1 MKTKLTIAFCAAYS
15 KAAPQLPTPPLNS
28 PFKDGQSFR
37 FFAGC
42 DGLELLIDVQQASIE
57 TLKAVTG
64 LVIGELAPVHFQK
77 VPRSEV
83 AVETERDGMQ

>member
-1 MKTKLTIAFCAAYS
+1 
-15 KAAPQLPTPPLNS
+15 
-28 PFKDGQSFR
+28 
-37 FFAGC
+37 
-42 DGLELLIDVQQASIE
+42 LELLIDVQHASIE